1 MQVSLFTPEQFDKLA
16 QQVVEVLGTVGLFVG
31 DETVHIMAREAGCRE
46 SAQGRILF
54 SPAQVQDNTARL
66 RETHGPS
73 GTEPAALH
81 PRGPFQTAFGNLVPR
96 VHDYSSHRTV
106 AGDTGAFRR
115 LVRFAHSEPRVSTLS
130 IPLARNDVTPELEQ
144 LDAVAQIAELTDKP
158 IGPVEAMDP
167 EAVPFLARMGEV
179 LGHQPGL
186 FVGQCNCINPPLRLE
201 ARTAEIMLRRA
212 AYHAPAM
219 MTTMT
224 RIAGAGPVDVWG
236 CVVLGTAEIVAGQ
249 IIAGIIDKEAR
260 LLGYAASTQLDMRT
274 GGISASTPQTTQ
286 VDAGICQLIARHFGG
301 GTAVGGRGYVGAK
314 RPGLQAVFER
324 FLKAA
329 GYAAFV
335 DRGLLSYPGTGNL
348 DNGGAMSPEQYL
360 LDLEIMEGL
369 DQLWSSPV
377 DRSDDDT
384 PERIREGILDE
395 GGDFLGMCH
404 TLQQFREEAWEP
416 RYFTRGADTAD
427 EGAILDACHEQ
438 YLETLKAYEPATH
451 PEDAVREL
459 RAVHEEAA
467 RWFVDNA

>member
-1 MQVSLFTPEQFDKLA
+1 MQVSLFTPEQFEKLA
-16 QQVVEVLGTVGLFVG
+16 QQVVEVLGTVGLLVG
-31 DETVHIMAREAGCRE
+31 HETVRIMAREAGCHE
-46 SAQGRILF
+46 SAQGRTLF
-54 SPAQVQDNTARL
+54 SPPQIQGNTARL
-66 RETHGPS
+66 RETHDPS
-73 GTEPAALH
+73 AAQPASLH
-81 PRGPFQTAFGNLVPR
+81 PRGPFQTAFGNLVPNI
-96 VHDYSSHRTV
+96 HDYSSRRAV

-115 LVRFAHSEPRVSTLS
+115 LVRFAHSEPRVSAIS
-130 IPLARNDVTPELEQ
+130 IPLARNDVAPELEQ

-158 IGPVEAMDP
+158 IGPVDAMDA

-186 FVGQCNCINPPLRLE
+186 FVGHCNCINPPLRLE

-219 MTTMT
+219 MTTLT
-224 RIAGAGPVDVWG
+224 RIAGTGPVDVWG
-236 CVVLGTAEIVAGQ
+236 CVVLGAAEIVAGQ
-249 IIAGIIDKEAR
+249 IIAGIIDQEAG
-260 LLGYAASTQLDMRT
+260 LLGYAASTQLDMRS
-274 GGISASTPQTTQ
+274 GGVSGSTPQTTQ

-324 FLKAA
+324 FAKAA

-384 PERIREGILDE
+384 PERIREGVLDE

-416 RYFTRGADTAD
+416 RYFTRDAATAD
-427 EGAILDACHEQ
+427 EAAILEACHEQ
-438 YLETLKAYEPATH
+438 YLETLKAYEPAGH
-451 PEDAVREL
+451 PEDIVREL
-459 RAVHEEAA
+459 RAIHQEAA
-467 RWFVDNA
+467 RWFLDNA